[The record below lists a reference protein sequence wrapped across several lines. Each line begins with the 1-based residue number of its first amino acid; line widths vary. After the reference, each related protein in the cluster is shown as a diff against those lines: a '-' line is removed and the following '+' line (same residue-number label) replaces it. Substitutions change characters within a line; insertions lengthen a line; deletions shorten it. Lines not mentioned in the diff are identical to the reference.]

1 MRRLARAAV
10 AAAALA
16 AAACGDLFPAS
27 SPTGPSSPE
36 VTITASV
43 GPYDISSHAIQFAQ
57 DGTFSAML
65 TWSGGADLDLYLTP
79 FDCSGYPPDTCV
91 ILARSTASSGNS
103 EKVEWQGKA
112 NEQYRVWVD
121 NFSPTSSVSY
131 TIIASIR

>member
-1 MRRLARAAV
+1 MRRLAGTLI
-10 AAAALA
+10 AAATLA
-16 AAACGDLFPAS
+16 ATACGDLFPS
-27 SPTGPSSPE
+27 SPTGPSSPD

-43 GPYDISSHAIQFAQ
+43 GAYDIASHAIQFAQ
-57 DGTFSAML
+57 DGTFNATL

-79 FDCSGYPPDTCV
+79 VDCTGYPPDACV

-112 NEQYRVWVD
+112 NEQYRIWVD

-131 TIIASIR
+131 TIVAGIR